1 MVFSVTKQR
10 AAWESVVHGLSASGG
25 AEGGS
30 GPVARGCVRPVPIV
44 AAPVPTPP
52 RRTRRKGMQ
61 RFMSRQ
67 LPPEMVEKSVVKT
80 HGNPCCN
87 QGQVPRARAKG

>member
-10 AAWESVVHGLSASGG
+10 ASWESVVHGLSASGG
-25 AEGGS
+25 GEGGS
-30 GPVARGCVRPVPIV
+30 GPVARGSVRPVPMV

-67 LPPEMVEKSVVKT
+67 LPPEMVETCVVKT
-80 HGNPCCN
+80 HGNPRQSERC
-87 QGQVPRARAKG
+87 V